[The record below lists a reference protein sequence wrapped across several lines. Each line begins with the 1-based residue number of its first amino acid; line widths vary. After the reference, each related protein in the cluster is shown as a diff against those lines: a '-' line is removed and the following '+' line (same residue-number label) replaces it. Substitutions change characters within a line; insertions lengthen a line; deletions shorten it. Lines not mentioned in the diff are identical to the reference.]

1 MNAITQTTLPAI
13 GTPMPGGFFA
23 GAYLLNGQRRALIVS
38 SRKIGISLKGAWHED
53 EIDVPGAKS
62 YNDGMANTLAMAEAG
77 SSLAKTVLEMEI
89 DGLKDFYIPSQDELE
104 ICYRAF
110 KPTTEQNWCY
120 ARSGIN
126 LSALPP
132 TYPYTPE
139 FPVQTALD
147 AFKAGGEEAFEA
159 DWHWSSTQRAGIS
172 VYAWYQDFRH
182 GTQGIYDFKSAE
194 LRVRAVRSQP
204 I

>member
-1 MNAITQTTLPAI
+1 MNAITQNTLPAI

-23 GAYLLNGQRRALIVS
+23 GTILLNGQRRAVIVS
-38 SRKIGISLKGAWHED
+38 PKKLGDMEGVWHED
-53 EIDVPGAKS
+53 KPDVPGAKS
-62 YNDGMANTLAMAEAG
+62 YNDGAANTQAMADAG
-77 SSLAKTVLEMEI
+77 SEMAKQVQTLEI

-104 ICYRAF
+104 MCYRAF

-126 LSALPP
+126 LSAAPA

-139 FPVQTALD
+139 FPVQTTLE
-147 AFKAGGEEAFEA
+147 AFKAGGEEAFEEA
-159 DWHWSSTQRAGIS
+159 AYWSSTQHAGNS
-172 VYAWYQDFRH
+172 YNAWYQYFNDGDQFNSS
-182 GTQGIYDFKSAE
+182 KSSE

>member
-1 MNAITQTTLPAI
+1 MNAITETTLPAI

-38 SRKIGISLKGAWHED
+38 TKKIGISLKGAWHEE
-53 EIDVPGAKS
+53 EIDVPGANS

-77 SSLAKTVLEMEI
+77 SGLARTTLDFEI
-89 DGLKDFYIPSQDELE
+89 DGQKDFYIPSQDELE

-126 LSALPP
+126 LSAAVP
-132 TYPYTPE
+132 TYPYTPD
-139 FPVQTALD
+139 FPVQTLLD
-147 AFKAGGEEAFEA
+147 AFKKGGEEAFEE
-159 DWHWSSTQRAGIS
+159 DWYWTSTQHAANS
-172 VYAWYQDFRH
+172 SYAWCQNFYNGDQNVNN
-182 GTQGIYDFKSAE
+182 KSSECRA
-194 LRVRAVRSQP
+194 RAVRSQP

>member
-1 MNAITQTTLPAI
+1 MNTTTDPTLPAI

-23 GAYLLNGQRRALIVS
+23 GAYLLNGQRRALIFS
-38 SRKIGISLKGAWHED
+38 SKKIGISLKGAWHED
-53 EIDVPGAKS
+53 EIDVSGAKS
-62 YNDGMANTLAMAEAG
+62 YNDGMANTQAMAAAG
-77 SSLAKTVLEMEI
+77 SGLAKTVLEMEI
-89 DGLKDFYIPSQDELE
+89 GGLSDFYIPSQDELE

-110 KPTTEQNWCY
+110 KPTTEPNWCY

-139 FPVQTALD
+139 FPVQTALE
-147 AFKAGGEEAFEA
+147 AFQTGGDEAFEA
-159 DWHWSSTQRAGIS
+159 GWHWSSTQHAGYS
-172 VYAWYQDFRH
+172 DYAWCQDFGNGH
-182 GTQGIYDFKSAE
+182 QYDLSKSSE
-194 LRVRAVRSQP
+194 LRVRPVRSQP

>member
-1 MNAITQTTLPAI
+1 MNAITETTLPAI
-13 GTPMPGGFFA
+13 GSPMPGGFFA
-23 GAYLLNGQRRALIVS
+23 GAYLLNGQRRALILS
-38 SRKIGISLKGAWHED
+38 TKKIGISLKGAWHEE

-62 YNDGMANTLAMAEAG
+62 YNDGMANTLAMADAG
-77 SSLAKTVLEMEI
+77 SGLAKTILELEI
-89 DGLKDFYIPSQDELE
+89 DGQKDFYIPSQDELE
-104 ICYRAF
+104 LCYRAF

-139 FPVQTALD
+139 FPVQTTLD
-147 AFKAGGEEAFEA
+147 AFRAGGEETFEE
-159 DWHWSSTQRAGIS
+159 DWYWSSTQHAGVS
-172 VYAWYQDFRH
+172 DNAWCQVFHDGDQSRNY
-182 GTQGIYDFKSAE
+182 KSAE

>member
-1 MNAITQTTLPAI
+1 MNATTKTTLPEI

-23 GAYLLNGQRRALIVS
+23 GVIMIEGERRAIIIAPKKLGELNGV
-38 SRKIGISLKGAWHED
+38 WHED
-53 EIDVPGAKS
+53 EPDVPGAKS
-62 YNDGMANTLAMAEAG
+62 YNNGLANTRAMAEAG
-77 SSLAKTVLEMEI
+77 SELAKQVLALEI
-89 DGLKDFYIPSQDELE
+89 GGQKDFYIPSQDELE

-110 KPTTEQNWCY
+110 KPSAEQNWCY

-139 FPVQTALD
+139 FPVQTTLED
-147 AFKAGGEEAFEA
+147 FMAGGEEAFKEVA
-159 DWHWSSTQRAGIS
+159 YWSSTQHAS
-172 VYAWYQDFRH
+172 YSDYAWYQYFYYGNQH
-182 GTQGIYDFKSAE
+182 FSISKSAE
-194 LRVRAVRSQP
+194 LCVLAVRSQP

>member
-1 MNAITQTTLPAI
+1 MNAITQTTLPRLGAR
-13 GTPMPGGFFA
+13 MPGGFFA

-38 SRKIGISLKGAWHED
+38 TKKIGISLKGVWHEE

-62 YNDGMANTLAMAEAG
+62 YNDGMANTLAMAAAG
-77 SSLAKTVLEMEI
+77 SGLARTTLELEI

-104 ICYRAF
+104 ICYRVF
-110 KPTTEQNWCY
+110 KPTIESNWCY

-132 TYPYTPE
+132 TYPYAPD
-139 FPVQTALD
+139 FPVQTMLET
-147 AFKAGGEEAFEA
+147 FKVGGDEAFEE
-159 DWHWSSTQRAGIS
+159 DWYWTSTQHAGDS
-172 VYAWYQDFRH
+172 VIAWCQIFNYGYQLN
-182 GTQGIYDFKSAE
+182 GIKSCE
-194 LRVRAVRSQP
+194 CRVRPVRSQP

>member
-1 MNAITQTTLPAI
+1 MNAIAQTTLPAI

-23 GAYLLNGQRRALIVS
+23 GTILLNGQRRAVIVS
-38 SRKIGISLKGAWHED
+38 PKQIGDLEGVWHQD
-53 EIDVPGAKS
+53 EPDVPGAKS
-62 YNDGMANTLAMAEAG
+62 YNDGAANTQAMVDAG
-77 SSLAKTVLEMEI
+77 SELAKQVQALEI
-89 DGLKDFYIPSQDELE
+89 DGLNDFYIPSQDELE

-126 LSALPP
+126 LSAVPA

-139 FPVQTALD
+139 FPVQTTLE
-147 AFKAGGEEAFEA
+147 AFKASGEEAFEEA
-159 DWHWSSTQRAGIS
+159 SYWTSTQHAGYS
-172 VYAWYQDFRH
+172 YYAWFQDFDD
-182 GTQGIYDFKSAE
+182 GSQDYISKSSE